1 MMADVVAQPY
11 GTAHSIVANLDGI
24 TVAGKTGTAQNGA
37 NNTGL
42 DDAVFTGFAPVGNP
56 QIAVG
61 VVVKGGGLGADA
73 SAPVAVQII
82 KAYMSYLNSSK
93 SK

>member
-1 MMADVVAQPY
+1 
-11 GTAHSIVANLDGI
+11 
-24 TVAGKTGTAQNGA
+24 
-37 NNTGL
+37 
-42 DDAVFTGFAPVGNP
+42 
-56 QIAVG
+56 
-61 VVVKGGGLGADA
+61 VVKGGGLGADA